1 MMLNG
6 IYVLAWVAVIV
17 GAVVWIPKAIRHDR
31 YLAAIEALDDEELAA
46 ALQEFPD
53 LLDYRRLR

>member
-6 IYVLAWVAVIV
+6 IYVLAWAALIV
-17 GAVVWIPKAIRHDR
+17 GAAVWIPRAIRHDR
-31 YLAAIEALDDEELAA
+31 MLAEIEGLDDDELAA